1 MPSPVGPLL
10 RSMQAQP
17 HRENSLSR
25 HGALQACSMRGEYDL
40 YQSKYDAE
48 GEHLEFKRH
57 CCPNADCEADT
68 IASPGTIGVGAPN
81 ISAANG
87 VA

>member
-1 MPSPVGPLL
+1 
-10 RSMQAQP
+10 
-17 HRENSLSR
+17 
-25 HGALQACSMRGEYDL
+25 LQACSMRGEYDL
-40 YQSKYDAE
+40 YQPKYDAE

-57 CCPNADCEADT
+57 CWPNADCEADT
-68 IASPGTIGVGAPN
+68 IASPGTIGVDAPN

>member
-1 MPSPVGPLL
+1 M
-10 RSMQAQP
+10 A
-17 HRENSLSR
+17 
-25 HGALQACSMRGEYDL
+25 ALQACSMRGEYDL

-68 IASPGTIGVGAPN
+68 IASPGTIGVDAPN